1 MNNNY
6 ITLIKND
13 IKCELHLPPDV
24 PHRNKKGQFTHALI
38 PHNKGKR
45 WVDYMDMRHARK
57 ILGCLRR
64 TGNPNLPG
72 ANRKKIVGVKN
83 GKCGVYDSSCDAE
96 RRLGIIARNI
106 RKCCHKERNHA
117 GGIRWFYFDSD
128 EWIKYI
134 DNSTKPD
141 SSTKAQV
148 NKHKHSRCGSA
159 KPSSSPNIASIPRA
173 P

>member
-1 MNNNY
+1 MGSERY
-6 ITLIKND
+6 IASIKRD
-13 IKCELHLPPDV
+13 ITSELYLPPLVEQRDA
-24 PHRNKKGQFTHALI
+24 KGRFTHALI

-64 TGNPNLPG
+64 TGNPDLPG
-72 ANRKKIVGVKN
+72 ANRKKIVGIKD
-83 GKCGVYDSSCDAE
+83 GKCGVYESSFEAE

-106 RKCCHKERNHA
+106 RKCCNKERNHA

-134 DNSTKPD
+134 DNSIKSD
-141 SSTKAQV
+141 SSAKAQV
-148 NKHKHSRCGSA
+148 KQNTA
-159 KPSSSPNIASIPRA
+159 KSKKEYW
-173 P
+173 